1 VFPGVQ
7 RLLVG
12 KTEDNLEFIV
22 LGRWREYAGTQVAGK
37 IGGQLFAF
45 AQPGDQI
52 LIASIGDAAGNHQG
66 DG

>member
-1 VFPGVQ
+1 MFPGVQ

-12 KTEDNLEFIV
+12 KTEDDLEFIV
-22 LGRWREYAGTQVAGK
+22 LGRWCEHARTQVAGK
-37 IGGQLFAF
+37 VGRQLFAF